1 MNIYQRLKALTLL
14 TTLLFWL
21 DHWLPVAVPEEGLT
35 AAWVIVGI
43 VVMLVKTAPL
53 WPFVILI
60 KDNDVKIVQYLSFSM
75 VFYALLAF
83 WNMLGETLWLG
94 ALQLIVTCI
103 TLYIIVGFGRG
114 TKKAFKAQKAAQ
126 EAADLAAQNAA
137 KGDS

>member
-1 MNIYQRLKALTLL
+1 MNIYQRIKALTLV

-21 DHWLPVAVPEEGLT
+21 HHWMGVSVPEGGLT
-35 AAWVIVGI
+35 PVWVAVGI
-43 VVMLVKTAPL
+43 VFMLVKTAPL
-53 WPFVILI
+53 WPFVLLI

-83 WNMLGETLWLG
+83 WNLLGTQLWLG
-94 ALQLIVTCI
+94 AAQLIVTCI

-126 EAADLAAQNAA
+126 EAQEAAA
-137 KGDS
+137 KSDS